1 MVLPLVRNRR
11 SVWRPRL
18 LFHSFAEMP
27 GYRLITLGGLALLD
41 EDGRAVA
48 SLGPRILALL
58 TYLALVSK
66 PLSRD
71 HVADLFWGD
80 RDEDRARHSMRE
92 ALSRVRQL
100 LGPESIPQRS
110 NSIVL
115 SASAS
120 APLFVDAL
128 ALLSASAAGE
138 TRTVAALYA
147 GPFLDGVHAGGA
159 RSFEEWT
166 DAQRSMLESRFIAAC
181 GPECARL
188 REANAQLECAELA
201 RRWLSAAPLDAKP
214 ALELLHAL
222 AAPGTADA
230 LRLATR
236 EYRQITER
244 LAADFSLAPH
254 ASVSAAA
261 DEMARRGIA
270 LTKTAPPV
278 APPPVTESL
287 VGELAPTPLS
297 ETAHAVRGSAAQPGV
312 SQPGLPES
320 ASRGPT
326 MRRRATWFAAAG
338 AAATLVVAAFVASPI
353 SFGPSRAPD
362 NGSLS
367 ILPFEVVGQTR
378 DAWLATETPRLLD
391 AALSREHAVSVVNV
405 VTPARL
411 RDLLRAG
418 DSARVPSGEDA
429 LAAAR
434 SLRARWL
441 LTGGVT
447 VGGGYYWLDASLT
460 DVSNG
465 RRIRHVTITD
475 TALDVVIART
485 TARLVASLD
494 THDGG
499 AQFAELEPNAV
510 SAYRSYLRAL
520 RLRGQFRTLEATAA
534 LDEAIATDSGFVPAL
549 MERRYMLG
557 AAYETAAVD
566 SVRALDHAYFE
577 HRQRATDF
585 ERLYVES
592 YIALHTGD
600 HARAEM
606 LSRALLERYPRDPRA
621 YVRAMEILSLH
632 GRFTEEIAVAQRAIA
647 LDSAGHSEDSAEC
660 GVCIGYRA
668 MSEAAG
674 NMGDLAL
681 AESAARHATSLR
693 PEDPEAWAQLG
704 AVLSARSRFDDAVAA
719 GRRAGSLAPTDPEFA
734 LDAIRRL
741 IEARRYDE
749 ADSALHGWQS
759 SNDPRF
765 TSNTAELRAVL
776 LRERGQLSAA
786 ERVLDEALRRS
797 PADSNWLLLLQGD
810 TRAREGDAA
819 GTERDFVA
827 AVPREPASRRGGD
840 VPAFTA
846 DWARTFTWPR
856 TLLADAL
863 WRTGNRDT
871 VRLAALADSIQAIGA
886 RSYYA
891 RDWRLYHHVRGLIAM
906 TAGRWPEAEAEF
918 GKARWGRSGWTRTVV
933 DLARAQLAQGRT
945 TDAIST
951 LRDGYRAQLA
961 AMGLYVP
968 RSELDFEM
976 ARTFAAAGATD
987 SARVYAAYAAS
998 AWSNADPHVRR
1009 RLDELP
1015 FTVTR
1020 SLGHPTSGAKVKAV
1034 AYR

>member
-1 MVLPLVRNRR
+1 
-11 SVWRPRL
+11 
-18 LFHSFAEMP
+18 MP

-41 EDGRAVA
+41 GDGRAVA

-58 TYLALVSK
+58 TYLALATK

-71 HVADLFWGD
+71 HVAELFWGD

-110 NSIVL
+110 NSVML
-115 SASAS
+115 SATAS
-120 APLFVDAL
+120 APLSVDAL
-128 ALLSASAAGE
+128 ALVSASMAGD
-138 TRTVAALYA
+138 TKNVAELYT
-147 GPFLDGVHAGGA
+147 GPFLDSVHTGGA

-166 DAQRSMLESRFIAAC
+166 DAQRSMLESRFITAC
-181 GPECARL
+181 VPECARL
-188 REANAQLECAELA
+188 RDAGARMECAELA
-201 RRWLSAAPLDAKP
+201 RRWLSAAPLDPKP

-236 EYRQITER
+236 EYRHITER
-244 LAADFSLAPH
+244 LAADFSLTPH
-254 ASVSAAA
+254 SSVSAAA
-261 DEMARRGIA
+261 DEMARRSLA
-270 LTKTAPPV
+270 LTKIAPSIIMPVSVADPTDGEHASTPSNEEQRAERGSVEDPAVSRAQLPAPP
-278 APPPVTESL
+278 
-287 VGELAPTPLS
+287 
-297 ETAHAVRGSAAQPGV
+297 
-312 SQPGLPES
+312 
-320 ASRGPT
+320 SRRRT
-326 MRRRATWFAAAG
+326 MRQRTTWFVAASGAIAGLGVLVILVLPASLKHSG
-338 AAATLVVAAFVASPI
+338 AA
-353 SFGPSRAPD
+353 D
-362 NGSLS
+362 NRSLS
-367 ILPFEVVGQTR
+367 IMPFEVVGQTR

-405 VTPARL
+405 VEPARL
-411 RDLLRAG
+411 RDMLPDG
-418 DSARVPSGEDA
+418 DTSRVPSGADA

-434 SLRARWL
+434 KLRARWL

-460 DVSNG
+460 DVRNG

-475 TALDVVIART
+475 TALDIVIAQT

-494 THDGG
+494 IHDGG

-520 RLRGQFRTLEATAA
+520 QLRGQFRTLEATAA
-534 LDEAIATDSGFVPAL
+534 LDEAIATDSGFVPAV

-557 AAYETAAVD
+557 AVYDAAAVD
-566 SVRALDHAYFE
+566 SVRALNHAYFE

-585 ERLYVES
+585 ERLYLDS
-592 YIALHTGD
+592 YVALHTGD
-600 HARAEM
+600 HARAEA
-606 LSRALLERYPRDPRA
+606 LSRALLARYPRDPRA
-621 YVRAMEILSLH
+621 YLRAMEILSLH
-632 GRFTEEIAVAQRAIA
+632 GRFAKEIDVAQRAIA
-647 LDSAGHSEDSAEC
+647 LDSAGRTAGNEDC
-660 GVCIGYRA
+660 RVCIGYRA
-668 MSEAAG
+668 ISEAASIT
-674 NMGDLAL
+674 GDLTR
-681 AESAARHATSLR
+681 AESAAWRATSLR

-704 AVLSARSRFDDAVAA
+704 AVLSARGRYDDAVAA
-719 GRRAGSLAPTDPEFA
+719 SRRAGTLAPTDPEFA

-741 IEARRYDE
+741 IEARRYDK

-765 TSNTAELRAVL
+765 TSNSAELRALL
-776 LRERGQLSAA
+776 LRERGQLGAA
-786 ERVLDEALRRS
+786 TRVLDDALRRS
-797 PADSNWLLLLQGD
+797 PADSNWLLLVQGD
-810 TRAREGDAA
+810 TRASEGDLA
-819 GTERDFVA
+819 GAERAFVA
-827 AVPREPASRRGGD
+827 AVPREPALRGSDGA
-840 VPAFTA
+840 PTFPA

-863 WRTGNRDT
+863 WRAGSRDT

-906 TAGRWPEAEAEF
+906 TGGRWPEAEAEF

-945 TDAIST
+945 TDAITT
-951 LRDGYRAQLA
+951 LRDAYRAQLA

-976 ARTFAAAGATD
+976 ARTFAAAGAMD
-987 SARVYAAYAAS
+987 SARVYAKYAIL
-998 AWSNADPHVRR
+998 AWRNADPRVRR
-1009 RLDELP
+1009 QLAKLP
-1015 FTVTR
+1015 ENVTR
-1020 SLGHPTSGAKVKAV
+1020 GVADQRISVSTNAV
-1034 AYR
+1034 SVP